1 VISPTLFDSHLHLTA
16 GRFDGDRSDV
26 ITRARVAGVTQMV
39 TIAST
44 PEDARLAV
52 SLAERTPGVWATA
65 GLHPHEASRIS
76 ETLLGELKELTERN
90 EVVAVGETGLDFH
103 YDHSPRDIQ
112 FSSFREHLDLAA
124 DVHLP
129 IIVHSRSAEEET
141 ARLVAE
147 YGDRVSGVLH
157 CFSGG
162 EELLQTA
169 VDMGWYISFSGLLT
183 FVDELESLVEKVP
196 LNQILIETD
205 APYLAPSPKRGR
217 RNEPSFLPYICER
230 LAKIRDTSFDDIVM
244 ATTENA
250 CRFYHLRDNE

>member
-1 VISPTLFDSHLHLTA
+1 
-16 GRFDGDRSDV
+16 
-26 ITRARVAGVTQMV
+26 
-39 TIAST
+39 
-44 PEDARLAV
+44 
-52 SLAERTPGVWATA
+52 
-65 GLHPHEASRIS
+65 
-76 ETLLGELKELTERN
+76 
-90 EVVAVGETGLDFH
+90 
-103 YDHSPRDIQ
+103 
-112 FSSFREHLDLAA
+112 
-124 DVHLP
+124 
-129 IIVHSRSAEEET
+129 
-141 ARLVAE
+141 E